1 MMENVVEKIFQSQF
15 ALVDLREILRE
26 TKPVFNLT
34 EEQKQQVMDIIKIV
48 RESMDL
54 VEKVLVRK

>member
-1 MMENVVEKIFQSQF
+1 MIENVVEKIFQSQF

-34 EEQKQQVMDIIKIV
+34 EEQKHQVMDIIKIV